1 MARKAERERSYR
13 KAERDRVNA
22 RYKEFMDEAI
32 RMAAEVGRRVVLSY
46 PSCREIGRCNT
57 YPLDVL
63 KIEDWVIELRTANE
77 YGVEPYHIKYP
88 LRR

>member
-1 MARKAERERSYR
+1 MARKAERESSDR
-13 KAERDRVNA
+13 KAERERVNA

-46 PSCREIGRCNT
+46 PSSREIGRCST

-63 KIEDWVIELRTANE
+63 EIEDWVHEVRITHE
-77 YGVEPYHIKYP
+77 YGVEPCHKYP
-88 LRR
+88 YRR